1 MFEITEDKTGN
12 YVCLIPTKDTIAM
25 VNNDKMLE
33 IELDLSFFDIYDIE
47 CG

>member
-33 IELDLSFFDIYDIE
+33 IELDLSFYDIYDIVY
-47 CG
+47 G